1 MNPAIGSRV
10 LAGGIL
16 ALLPLTPACNKD
28 YPNPFG
34 TGAINVPPSRAALVY
49 TTSAWASRPGGGREI
64 YSIEADG
71 KNPTRL
77 SFCNEGEVACDTP
90 EASLSPDGLR
100 AIERRTKAGVAG
112 SALLSADLNRHIE
125 AELLPATSDVNG
137 IDWAASPATPVIIY
151 SSIAQAGGLEDLWRA
166 DPNGQNAANLTQ
178 TPAVRE
184 RRGRVD
190 PATQIATFERIEG
203 SGKAEVWVFLASA
216 QQQRVSP
223 PGPGGA
229 PLPNTPYLVG
239 SDTDPTFS
247 PDSKMVVFRHLTAV
261 DASGAGNWDI
271 ITANLDGTSPVTIAS
286 GPQFRGAPDWGPL
299 GIVFPEIDSAAGVGR
314 LVLITPAGQRQVLL
328 SQGSGYLLSNPRWLR
343 QVMP

>member
-16 ALLPLTPACNKD
+16 VLLPLATACNPD

-34 TGAINVPPSRAALVY
+34 SGAIKAPPTGAALVY
-49 TTSAWASRPGGGREI
+49 TTSAWATRPGGGREI

-77 SFCNEGEVACDTP
+77 SFCNEGEVACDTA

-100 AIERRTKAGVAG
+100 AIERRAKAGVNG
-112 SALLSADLNRHIE
+112 NALLSADLTRHIE
-125 AELLPATSDVNG
+125 AELVPAANDVAG
-137 IDWAASPATPVIIY
+137 IDWAASVETPVIIY
-151 SSIAQAGGLEDLWRA
+151 SSIALAGGLEDIWRA
-166 DPNGQNAANLTQ
+166 DPNGANSANLTQ
-178 TPAVRE
+178 TPTVRE

-203 SGKAEVWVFLASA
+203 SGKAEVWVFLVSGA
-216 QQQRVSP
+216 QQRVSP
-223 PGPGGA
+223 AGPGGA

-247 PDSKMVVFRHLTAV
+247 TDSKAVVFRRLTAV
-261 DASGAGNWDI
+261 DASGAGYWDI
-271 ITANLDGTSPVTIAS
+271 MTANLDGSSPATIAT

-299 GIVFPEIDSAAGVGR
+299 GIVFPEIDNAAGVGR
-314 LVLITPAGQRQVLL
+314 LVLITPSGQRQVLL
-328 SQGSGYLLSNPRWLR
+328 SQGSGFLLSNPRWLR
-343 QVMP
+343 RVMP